1 MSFLN
6 KIIDWLNPGAITDL
20 GQTND
25 NVVKFRRQN
34 NPDLSQLK
42 VSELKS
48 LAKERGFKGYTALR
62 KNELIDL
69 LNQ

>member
-6 KIIDWLNPGAITDL
+6 KILDWFNPKSESNSSLSDT
-20 GQTND
+20 D
-25 NVVKFRRQN
+25 NVVSFNRK
-34 NPDLSQLK
+34 PVELSQLK
-42 VSELKS
+42 VTELKS
-48 LAKERGFKGYTALR
+48 LAKQKGLKGYTSLR